1 MGVGGWAGGGGEWS
15 RHTARSCD
23 HHRWWNVT
31 IFSACVEATVCWLLF
46 QTRCWWGTTTTSQWI
61 SLLWGLRRS
70 WTWTQATSWKP
81 GERVCER
88 FCKYPPKWCTYN
100 ANWLWHSW
108 CHAKCFYLIY
118 TRGTRQNDAMQSASI
133 SFIHVA
139 PGKMMPCKVL
149 LSHLYTWHQAKWCHA
164 KCFYLIY
171 TRGTRQNDAMQ
182 SASISF
188 IHVAPGKMLPSH
200 SCTCGFLP
208 SPAHWFLDFF
218 FSHYLPKWCTYS
230 SSGCYIAGAVWN
242 ASSWCMHLL
251 VVTISSMLI

>member
-1 MGVGGWAGGGGEWS
+1 MRVGGWAGGEWS

-81 GERVCER
+81 GERVCVR

-118 TRGTRQNDAMQSASI
+118 TRGTRQNAAI
-133 SFIHVA
+133 SFMHMWVFT
-139 PGKMMPCKVL
+139 
-149 LSHLYTWHQAKWCHA
+149 LSST
-164 KCFYLIY
+164 LIF
-171 TRGTRQNDAMQ
+171 R
-182 SASISF
+182 
-188 IHVAPGKMLPSH
+188 
-200 SCTCGFLP
+200 
-208 SPAHWFLDFF
+208 FF